1 LVVGKKTVSF
11 CALLRKQKKKS
22 FFHDS
27 FYLFFDPFQSNG
39 HPLGVFGPFKRI
51 VGFSE
56 DSLNVLH
63 LTGGVRITP
72 CINVE
77 CYY

>member
-1 LVVGKKTVSF
+1 MRYTKT
-11 CALLRKQKKKS
+11 KKKS

-27 FYLFFDPFQSNG
+27 FYLFFDPIQSNG

-56 DSLNVLH
+56 DSLNGLH